1 MTMMSV
7 CSTTSRLSGEASTS
21 MGKQVA
27 GRRLANRSSS
37 LRRPRRPRSG
47 RFSWGRLSHLGPPTE
62 PNRMASLRSQR
73 ARVAGGRGSP
83 VPSIA
88 APPMRAGSNSKATPV
103 ARPTTSS
110 TLRASGVTSCP
121 MPSPPRIAILC
132 VAIRQASGS
141 CLLSPPCARSRALL
155 RHLHLL
161 RAQAHPHEA
170 PRAAQQVEG
179 EEDEEEPLRM
189 GGDNEHAENHEHQH
203 LGGPA
208 AREVD
213 LLEAV
218 VAKGRDHEEGDD
230 HRAHRDGRGQPAGHH
245 HPLQEEGGR
254 SDDARGGGGGQSHEV
269 PAIRHTL
276 IDVEAGETQGAA
288 DHEEE
293 GAEPGDPSRL
303 GEGQRV
309 QHEGGRHAEGHRVG
323 QRVELH
329 AELGGGP
336 GEASDLAV
344 EDVQDHAHEHRHRPL
359 YEAGLRG
366 QHDGEETA
374 EQISGGKQAREE
386 EDAATRMLA
395 QLLPPA
401 TTRMPGPLP
410 TRMPTSHRSTP
421 MTVSPPL
428 TRSPTFTRI
437 SADRGTSRSVR
448 DPKRISPKRSPA
460 ASLSPR
466 STRQTMRRASTPAIC
481 FTLTRA
487 PSPWS
492 ATVHRSFS
500 SDASSL

>member
-7 CSTTSRLSGEASTS
+7 CSTTSRLSGEAATS

-27 GRRLANRSSS
+27 GRRLAKRSSS

-62 PNRMASLRSQR
+62 PKRMASLRSQR

-83 VPSIA
+83 VASMA
-88 APPMRAGSNSKATPV
+88 APPIRAGSNSKATPV

-141 CLLSPPCARSRALL
+141 CRVSPPCARSRALL
-155 RHLHLL
+155 GHLHLL
-161 RAQAHPHEA
+161 GAQAHPHEA
-170 PRAAQQVEG
+170 RRATQQVQG
-179 EEDEEEPLRM
+179 EKDEEEPLRM
-189 GGDNEHAENHEHQH
+189 GGDDEHAENHEHQD
-203 LGGPA
+203 LRGPA

-213 LLEAV
+213 FLEAV
-218 VAKGRDHEEGDD
+218 VAERRDHEEGDD
-230 HRAHRDGRGQPAGHH
+230 DRADRDGRGQPAGHH
-245 HPLQEEGGR
+245 HSLQEERGR
-254 SDDARGGGGGQSHEV
+254 GDDPRGGGGGQSHEV
-269 PAIRHTL
+269 PAIRHAL
-276 IDVEAGETQGAA
+276 VDVEAGETQGAA

-293 GAEPGDPSRL
+293 GAEPGNPPCL

-309 QHEGGRHAEGHRVG
+309 QHEGGSHAEGHHVG

-329 AELGGGP
+329 AELGGSP
-336 GEASDLAV
+336 GEARHLAV
-344 EDVQDHAHEHRHRPL
+344 ENVQDHAHEHRYRAL
-359 YEAGLRG
+359 DEARLGG
-366 QHDGEETA
+366 QHDGEKTT
-374 EQISGGKQAREE
+374 EQIGSGEQAREE

-395 QLLPPA
+395 QLLPPT
-401 TTRMPGPLP
+401 TTRMPRPL
-410 TRMPTSHRSTP
+410 TARMPTSHRSTP

-437 SADRGTSRSVR
+437 SADRGSSRSVR

-466 STRQTMRRASTPAIC
+466 CTRQTMRRASTPAIC

-492 ATVHRSFS
+492 ATVQRSLS
-500 SDASSL
+500 SDASAL

>member
-1 MTMMSV
+1 
-7 CSTTSRLSGEASTS
+7 
-21 MGKQVA
+21 
-27 GRRLANRSSS
+27 
-37 LRRPRRPRSG
+37 
-47 RFSWGRLSHLGPPTE
+47 
-62 PNRMASLRSQR
+62 MASLRSQR

-230 HRAHRDGRGQPAGHH
+230 HRAHRDVRGQPAGHH

-303 GEGQRV
+303 GAGQ
-309 QHEGGRHAEGHRVG
+309 
-323 QRVELH
+323 
-329 AELGGGP
+329 
-336 GEASDLAV
+336 
-344 EDVQDHAHEHRHRPL
+344 
-359 YEAGLRG
+359 RG

-492 ATVHRSFS
+492 ATVHRSFI

>member
-1 MTMMSV
+1 
-7 CSTTSRLSGEASTS
+7 
-21 MGKQVA
+21 
-27 GRRLANRSSS
+27 
-37 LRRPRRPRSG
+37 
-47 RFSWGRLSHLGPPTE
+47 
-62 PNRMASLRSQR
+62 MASLRSQR

-103 ARPTTSS
+103 ARPTTST

-218 VAKGRDHEEGDD
+218 VAKGRDHEEG
-230 HRAHRDGRGQPAGHH
+230 
-245 HPLQEEGGR
+245 
-254 SDDARGGGGGQSHEV
+254 DDARGGGGGQSHEV